1 VLEFSIAGHPGPGS
15 QYFQAFLRVA
25 ARAKIDRGTANA
37 QVVKNC
43 LLGAPV
49 VLLCIASFIADIPLV
64 LWLYE
69 HGLAVP

>member
-1 VLEFSIAGHPGPGS
+1 
-15 QYFQAFLRVA
+15 
-25 ARAKIDRGTANA
+25 
-37 QVVKNC
+37 VKNC